1 MLCRDGGVRVVAFIS
16 GGVIPPARRGAV
28 FSGLSHSSDWYAAEP
43 LPVWSTKHITEELV
57 VGRYATLIEGVAG
70 GKIPAHT
77 GPMPPDSINIWSAV
91 ISGNSLSPR
100 TEVIHQ
106 VKNEYF
112 NEKTVA
118 LQVGD
123 LKFIK
128 VEFGGSVGDDRVLSW
143 PQPGN
148 GVVPYGQT
156 GGQTEPA
163 LAACRV
169 GATKTKGGQNSKC
182 TGDGCLFNV
191 TQDQAEEID
200 LLAPERV

>member
-1 MLCRDGGVRVVAFIS
+1 MVTHCSRALRRDGGVRVVAFIS
-16 GGVIPPARRGAV
+16 GGIIPPVRRGAV
-28 FSGLSHSSDWYAAEP
+28 FSGLSHSSDWYA
-43 LPVWSTKHITEELV
+43 TLV
-57 VGRYATLIEGVAG
+57 EGVAG

-77 GPMPPDSINIWSAV
+77 GPMPPDSINIWDAV
-91 ISGNSLSPR
+91 ISGDQPSPR

-112 NEKTVA
+112 SEKTVA

-128 VEFGGSVGDDRVLSW
+128 VDFGGSVGDDRVLSW

-148 GVVPYGQT
+148 SAVPYGQT
-156 GGQTEPA
+156 GGLTEPA

-169 GATKTKGGQNSKC
+169 GATKNKGGQNSKC

-191 TQDQAEEID
+191 TRDQAEEVD